1 MMLTSQQEHFCRCII
16 EGMTQSDAYR
26 TAYSTENYTNK
37 QIWQKASSLMAL
49 EEVRE
54 RVKAL
59 RGELASEKIMSAQKR
74 LEWLTRL
81 IESGE
86 EITTDKLKA
95 LDIMNKMTG
104 EYTTKIEADV
114 KNDVTI
120 NIELTDD

>member
-1 MMLTSQQEHFCRCII
+1 MLTSQQEHFCRCII

>member
-1 MMLTSQQEHFCRCII
+1 MLTSQQEHFCRCII

-26 TAYSTENYTNK
+26 TAYSTENYSNK

-74 LEWLTRL
+74 LEWLTSL

>member
-1 MMLTSQQEHFCRCII
+1 MLTSQQEHFCRCII

-26 TAYSTENYTNK
+26 TAYKTDNYTDK
-37 QIWQKASSLMAL
+37 IVWQKASRLMAL
-49 EEVRE
+49 EEVRA
-54 RVKAL
+54 RVEEL
-59 RGELASEKIMSAQKR
+59 RGELASEKIMSAQRR
-74 LEWLTRL
+74 LEWLTEL

-86 EITTDKLKA
+86 EVTTDKLKA